1 MNLAMS
7 RGCASTNQTFFA
19 GELAGYGVSHESCAT
34 LLNIVAMVNCPRKI
48 WRSIGTA
55 KQVLGSLFQICANV
69 RAFLETY
76 SSCHTGKIPFIL
88 NITYKL
94 VELAHGRKFQNKL
107 LL

>member
-1 MNLAMS
+1 MRNAVDN
-7 RGCASTNQTFFA
+7 RC
-19 GELAGYGVSHESCAT
+19 YGDLPA
-34 LLNIVAMVNCPRKI
+34 KI

-69 RAFLETY
+69 RPFLETY

-88 NITYKL
+88 NIVYKL
-94 VELAHGRKFQNKL
+94 VELAHDRKFRNKL

>member
-1 MNLAMS
+1 MML
-7 RGCASTNQTFFA
+7 T
-19 GELAGYGVSHESCAT
+19 
-34 LLNIVAMVNCPRKI
+34 IVAMVICPRKI

-55 KQVLGSLFQICANV
+55 LKQVLGSLFQICSNV

-88 NITYKL
+88 NIVYKL
-94 VELAHGRKFQNKL
+94 VELAHDRKFRNKL

>member
-1 MNLAMS
+1 MS
-7 RGCASTNQTFFA
+7 RGHALTNQTFFT
-19 GELAGYGVSHESCAT
+19 GELAGSGVSHESCAM
-34 LLNIVAMVNCPRKI
+34 LLTIVAMVICRRKI

-55 KQVLGSLFQICANV
+55 KQVLGSLFQVCANV

-88 NITYKL
+88 NIVYKL
-94 VELAHGRKFQNKL
+94 VELAHDLKFRNKL